1 MGFSDRIKHGWNA
14 FMGRDQPNSDPFY
27 QYGYANY
34 SKPDRIRLSV
44 SNERSILASI
54 LNKIAIDVAG
64 ISIQHV
70 RVDAND
76 RYLETINSPLNNC
89 FKFEANLDQ
98 AATAFKL
105 DIVMSLMDEG
115 CIAIVPTSTS
125 KKPNDTGGYDIFE
138 MRVAKIIEW
147 YPSHVKTRVYNEYTG
162 KYDELVYD
170 KRTVAIV
177 ENPLY
182 SIMNE
187 PNSTLRRL
195 SRKLSLLDKVDEQ
208 SSSGKLDIIIQ
219 LPFTTHSDVKK
230 RQAEERRKSIEMQLE
245 GSKYGIAYIDG
256 TERVTQLNRPAE
268 NNLLTQVNDLTKDLF
283 SQLGMTEGVFYGTAS
298 EEEMLN
304 YHNRSVAPFLVAI
317 TEACMKAFLSK
328 TARTQGQRIMF
339 FRDPFQLVPVSQIAD
354 IADKFT
360 RNEILSSN
368 EVRAIVGYKPVDD
381 LRANELRN
389 KNLNAS
395 DNQETSMATT
405 QINNKVAAGERFLIS
420 KLNSLKGGK
429 TKDEV

>member
-14 FMGRDQPNSDPFY
+14 FMGRDQPNNDPFY
-27 QYGYANY
+27 QYGYASY
-34 SKPDRIRLSV
+34 SKPDRVRLSV

-54 LNKIAIDVAG
+54 LNKIAIDVAS

-70 RVDAND
+70 RVDEND
-76 RYLETINSPLNNC
+76 RYVETINSSLNNC

-98 AATAFKL
+98 AATAFRL

-115 CIAIVPTSTS
+115 CIAIVPTHTS
-125 KKPNDTGGYDIFE
+125 KKPNETGGYDIFE

-147 YPSHVKTRVYNEYTG
+147 YPTHVKVRVYDEYTG
-162 KYDELVYD
+162 KYDEIVFD

-187 PNSTLRRL
+187 PNSTLKRL
-195 SRKLSLLDKVDEQ
+195 SRKLALLDKVDEQ
-208 SSSGKLDIIIQ
+208 SSSGKLDILIQ
-219 LPFTTHSDVKK
+219 LPYTIHSDVKK
-230 RQAEERRKSIEMQLE
+230 KQAEERRKSIEMQLA

-268 NNLLTQVNDLTKDLF
+268 NNLLTQVGDLTKDLF

-317 TEACMKAFLSK
+317 TEAITKAFLTK
-328 TARTQGQRIMF
+328 TARTQGQRIKF

-381 LRANELRN
+381 PRADELRN

-395 DNQETSMATT
+395 DNQEVVSTDSDK
-405 QINNKVAAGERFLIS
+405 NNLVDVGGNFIRS
-420 KLNSLKGGK
+420 KLESVKGGEAK
-429 TKDEV
+429 

>member
-1 MGFSDRIKHGWNA
+1 MMGFSDRIKHGWNA
-14 FMGRDQPNSDPFY
+14 FMGRDQPNNDPFY
-27 QYGYANY
+27 QYGYASY
-34 SKPDRIRLSV
+34 SKPDRIHLSV

-54 LNKIAIDVAG
+54 LNKIAIDVAS

-70 RVDAND
+70 RVDEND
-76 RYLETINSPLNNC
+76 RYVETINSPLNNC

-98 AATAFKL
+98 AATAFRL

-115 CIAIVPTSTS
+115 CIAIVPTHTS
-125 KKPNDTGGYDIFE
+125 KKPNETGGYDIFE

-147 YPSHVKTRVYNEYTG
+147 YPTHVKTRLYDEYTG
-162 KYDELVYD
+162 KYDEIVFD
-170 KRTVAIV
+170 KRAVAIV

-187 PNSTLRRL
+187 PNSTLKRL
-195 SRKLSLLDKVDEQ
+195 SRKLALLDKVDEQ
-208 SSSGKLDIIIQ
+208 TSSGKLDILIQ
-219 LPFTTHSDVKK
+219 LPYTIHSDVKK
-230 RQAEERRKSIEMQLE
+230 KQAEERKKSIEMQLA

-268 NNLLTQVNDLTKDLF
+268 NNLLTQVGDLTKDLF

-317 TEACMKAFLSK
+317 TEAITKAFLTK
-328 TARTQGQRIMF
+328 TARTQGQRIKF

-368 EVRAIVGYKPVDD
+368 EVRAIVGRKPVDD
-381 LRANELRN
+381 PRADELRN

-395 DNQETSMATT
+395 DNQEVVSTDSDK
-405 QINNKVAAGERFLIS
+405 NNLVETGGNFIRS
-420 KLNSLKGGK
+420 KLESVKGGRAK
-429 TKDEV
+429 

>member
-1 MGFSDRIKHGWNA
+1 MGFSDRLKHGWNA

-27 QYGYANY
+27 QYGYSSY
-34 SKPDRIRLSV
+34 SKPDRVRLSIA
-44 SNERSILASI
+44 NERSILASI
-54 LNKIAIDVAG
+54 LNKIALDVAA

-70 RVDAND
+70 RVNENEQ
-76 RYLETINSPLNNC
+76 YVETINSALNNC

-98 AATAFKL
+98 ASTAFRL

-115 CIAIVPTSTS
+115 CIAVVPTHTS
-125 KKPNDTGGYDIFE
+125 KKPNETGGYDIYE
-138 MRVAKIIEW
+138 MRVAKILEW
-147 YPSHVKTRVYNEYTG
+147 YPTHVKTRVYDEYTG
-162 KYDELVYD
+162 KYDELVFD
-170 KRTVAIV
+170 KRTVAII

-187 PNSTLRRL
+187 PNSTLKRL
-195 SRKLSLLDKVDEQ
+195 SRKLALLDKVDEQ
-208 SSSGKLDIIIQ
+208 SSSGKLDILIQ
-219 LPFTTHSDVKK
+219 IPYTVRSEVKQ
-230 RQAEERRKSIEMQLE
+230 REAEKRRKQIEMQLA

-268 NNLLTQVNDLTKDLF
+268 NNLLTQVGDLTKDLF

-317 TEACMKAFLSK
+317 TEAITKAFLTK

-339 FRDPFQLVPVSQIAD
+339 FRNPFQLVPVSQIAD

-381 LRANELRN
+381 PRADELRN

-395 DNQETSMATT
+395 DNQGAISTNPDTNSLVE
-405 QINNKVAAGERFLIS
+405 AGGSFIKS
-420 KLNSLKGGK
+420 KLENFKGGE
-429 TKDEV
+429 T

>member
-14 FMGRDQPNSDPFY
+14 FMGRDQPDSDPFY
-27 QYGYANY
+27 QYGYSSY
-34 SKPDRIRLSV
+34 SKPDRVRLSIA
-44 SNERSILASI
+44 NERSILASI
-54 LNKIAIDVAG
+54 LNKIALDVAS

-70 RVDAND
+70 RVNENEQ
-76 RYLETINSPLNNC
+76 YIETINSTLNNC

-98 AATAFKL
+98 AATAFRL

-115 CIAIVPTSTS
+115 CIAVVPTHTS
-125 KKPNDTGGYDIFE
+125 KKPNETGGCDIYE
-138 MRVAKIIEW
+138 MRVARILEW
-147 YPSHVKTRVYNEYTG
+147 YPTHVKTRVYDEYTG
-162 KYDELVYD
+162 KYDELVFD
-170 KRTVAIV
+170 KRTVAII

-187 PNSTLRRL
+187 PNSTLKRL
-195 SRKLSLLDKVDEQ
+195 SRKLALLDKVDEQ
-208 SSSGKLDIIIQ
+208 SSSGKLDILIQ
-219 LPFTTHSDVKK
+219 IPYTVRSEVKQ
-230 RQAEERRKSIEMQLE
+230 REAEKRRKQIEMQLA

-268 NNLLTQVNDLTKDLF
+268 NNLLTQVGDLTKDLF

-317 TEACMKAFLSK
+317 TEAITKAFLTK

-339 FRDPFQLVPVSQIAD
+339 FRNPFQLVPVSQIAD

-381 LRANELRN
+381 PRADELRN

-395 DNQETSMATT
+395 DNQGAISTNPD
-405 QINNKVAAGERFLIS
+405 INSLVEAGGSFIKS
-420 KLNSLKGGK
+420 KLENFKGGE
-429 TKDEV
+429 T

>member
-34 SKPDRIRLSV
+34 SRPDRIHLSV
-44 SNERSILASI
+44 TNERSILASI
-54 LNKIAIDVAG
+54 LNKIALDVAS

-70 RVDAND
+70 RVDENE
-76 RYLETINSPLNNC
+76 RYVETINSPLNNC

-105 DIVMSLMDEG
+105 DIVMSIMDEG
-115 CIAIVPTSTS
+115 SIAIVPTHTS
-125 KKPNDTGGYDIFE
+125 KKPNETGGYDIFE
-138 MRVAKIIEW
+138 MRTAKIIEW
-147 YPSHVKTRVYNEYTG
+147 YPSHVKVRLYNEYTG
-162 KYDELVYD
+162 KYDELVFD

-208 SSSGKLDIIIQ
+208 SSSGKLDILIQ
-219 LPFTTHSDVKK
+219 LPYTIHTDVKK
-230 RQAEERRKSIEMQLE
+230 KQAEERRKSIEMQLA

-304 YHNRSVAPFLVAI
+304 YHNRSVAPFLTAI
-317 TEACMKAFLSK
+317 TEAITKAFISK
-328 TARTQGQRIMF
+328 TARTQGQRMKF

-368 EVRAIVGYKPVDD
+368 EVRAIVGYKPVADP
-381 LRANELRN
+381 RANELRN

-395 DNQETSMATT
+395 DNEGTPPTTTETNTT
-405 QINNKVAAGERFLIS
+405 MVKGEAFLKS
-420 KLNSLKGGK
+420 KLNNKGGK
-429 TKDEV
+429 TQDEV